1 MPRRRELV
9 DANIVPAVQLWS
21 GLEKTGLRTASTVSV
36 GFACRCAAAST
47 VSIGLRG
54 RYTFRPLHTPPPPT
68 ALRLADY
75 GGEDEGAWL
84 LLESAPVAEEAAEEE
99 AVAAEEEAAVAAEE
113 AGPVREQ
120 AGGGV

>member
-54 RYTFRPLHTPPPPT
+54 RYIFRYIR
-68 ALRLADY
+68 AKGRWR
-75 GGEDEGAWL
+75 GRGRM
-84 LLESAPVAEEAAEEE
+84 AA
-99 AVAAEEEAAVAAEE
+99 A
-113 AGPVREQ
+113 
-120 AGGGV
+120 

>member
-47 VSIGLRG
+47 VSIGLLI
-54 RYTFRPLHTPPPPT
+54 Y
-68 ALRLADY
+68 
-75 GGEDEGAWL
+75 L
-84 LLESAPVAEEAAEEE
+84 LTYKSTNAHGTSTDLI
-99 AVAAEEEAAVAAEE
+99 
-113 AGPVREQ
+113 
-120 AGGGV
+120 